1 MPFNWAGGFA
11 VALMDPNDREAGRNF
26 YAKRARYP
34 LTILS
39 GRPRRRLP
47 PPAALRSVGVPALPR
62 LRRGGRVR
70 IRKLRPPGG
79 TEGGRH
85 IASLAR
91 LAGDEIRS
99 AMPSA
104 KAFWSLGRSTTPN
117 REGVFSYLRIFSSC
131 LEPV

>member
-79 TEGGRH
+79 TEGGSTSPPSR
-85 IASLAR
+85 ALPETKLAR
-91 LAGDEIRS
+91 RCLLPDPLGPLHARPLRIVKGYLAGVSRPAS
-99 AMPSA
+99 
-104 KAFWSLGRSTTPN
+104 
-117 REGVFSYLRIFSSC
+117 
-131 LEPV
+131 